1 MSYRPGDSAQRE
13 RALDITVSFC
23 VQAPAGSGKTE
34 LLTQRL
40 LKLLAHVQ
48 QPEEILAFTFT
59 RKAAAEMRDRLVNSL
74 HEAHELRSN
83 PPADWNGIEA
93 HKRQT
98 LLLATAVLE
107 QDARQG
113 WQLLR
118 NSQRLRLNTIDS
130 FTSWLSAQLP
140 LSASLGARAVI
151 TTDMEPVFAEA
162 IRNTLGLLETPGPV
176 SDALQQL
183 LPHLQNNLQTAET
196 LLQKLL
202 HQRDQ
207 WLPLVKALEQEGAGA
222 RAVMEATLQDLVETQ
237 LRDTATLLAPF
248 RKELLTLIT
257 FAANNLKD
265 QPEHE
270 LHLLATATALPGT
283 AATRVVT
290 WRILARF
297 LLLGTLDGFRS
308 AKGLQ
313 TKHGFPGQKEA
324 KGKEQQE
331 TFKAMKAAF
340 GEACAKLLD
349 AGCLPALQMVAR
361 LPDAHY
367 SESQWDVLN
376 ALCAL
381 LPVLAAQ
388 LNVAMQSKGVVDHT
402 ETSLA
407 ALRALGDDEE
417 PTDLALRLDY
427 RIRHILVDEFQDTS
441 SMQFHLLEKLT
452 LGWGAGDGRTLFIV
466 GDGMQSCYAFRNAKV
481 SLFLKARNEG
491 IGSVQL
497 QPLDLQVNFRS
508 DNSVVQWV
516 NTVFSEA
523 FPRIDDLARGGV
535 RYSPSTAHAP
545 QALTPGVHAHL
556 WVDAEDT
563 TTDSST
569 RHQLEAAAIAQ
580 LCQRLQQEDSSQTIA
595 VLVRSRGHL
604 RELVPAL
611 RAQGLRW
618 NASKIDRLLSYPDIS
633 DLFTLLRALLSV
645 ADSTAWLAL
654 LRTPFIGLSLHDV
667 HTLASHNQTNM
678 QSLWSTLQQHAAV
691 TALST
696 DAATRLQRC
705 VPLLQEARMRRQLQP
720 LRQVIEALWIALGGP
735 ACLQNTALLPNVATF
750 FALAEQYARHGDIPD
765 IHALA
770 EALDKTY
777 GSAVDATVKLQLM
790 TIHNAK
796 GLEFDV
802 VLIPGLDRLP
812 RANDKELL
820 QWHEHLDSA
829 NNSRPLLGL
838 LPEKGQPEDPLYDYL
853 RFEHEQRD
861 ALEATRLLYIAV
873 TRAARAAWLFGYV
886 KTGKDG
892 LKAPSSSLLQK
903 ILPVLVAQPAA
914 LQLQLEP
921 LPPSVPAADHT
932 EYSRLQTQAL
942 RRLPTN
948 WQNPF
953 KQALWPPLGTAVEDD
968 PLHELLLA
976 RSIGDLVHLGLKQCV
991 ERGHAWLQNKE
1002 DPPLWRK
1009 TLAPLCQE
1017 PAALTAALATVRKQ
1031 LRSCVE
1037 SADLHWLF
1045 SGKEPSAPESSAL
1058 RSELRFELQDD
1069 ACELALVAYSNGYRR
1084 DHVIDR
1090 TFIDAEGTRWI
1101 IDYKSATPGK
1111 EQSLASFLQ
1120 AQSARYRQQLLDY
1133 AALFQAQKQP
1143 LKLALLFTALPALHI
1158 LET

>member
-1 MSYRPGDSAQRE
+1 MSYRPGDSSQRE
-13 RALDITVSFC
+13 SALDITASFC

-59 RKAAAEMRDRLVNSL
+59 RKAAAVMRDRLLNSL
-74 HEAHELRSN
+74 HEAQVLRSTAA
-83 PPADWNGIEA
+83 ADWSTLEE
-93 HKRQT
+93 HKRRT
-98 LLLATAVLE
+98 LQLATAVLE
-107 QDARQG
+107 QDERQG
-113 WQLLR
+113 WQLLH

-130 FTSWLSAQLP
+130 FTAWLSAQLP

-162 IRNTLGLLETPGPV
+162 IHSTLAMLETTGPV
-176 SDALQQL
+176 SDSLQQL

-196 LLQKLL
+196 LLQTLL

-207 WLPLVKALEQEGAGA
+207 WLPLLKKLEHEPSGA
-222 RAVMEATLQDLVETQ
+222 RAVMEATLRDMVETQ

-248 RKELLTLIT
+248 HQELLTLT
-257 FAANNLKD
+257 VFAAGNLQE
-265 QPEHE
+265 QPGHE
-270 LHLLATATALPGT
+270 LHLLGTAMHLPGS
-283 AATRVVT
+283 AATDVAA
-290 WRILARF
+290 WRSLSRF
-297 LLLGTLDGFRS
+297 LLLANLDGLRS

-313 TKHGFPGQKEA
+313 AKHGFPGQKEA

-331 TFKAMKAAF
+331 TFKTMKTAF
-340 GEACAKLLD
+340 GELCTKLLD
-349 AGCLPALQMVAR
+349 AGCVPVLQMVAR

-367 SESQWDVLN
+367 SESQWEVLN

-407 ALRALGDDEE
+407 ALRALGDSDE

-452 LGWGAGDGRTLFIV
+452 LGWEGGDGRTLFIV

-491 IGSVQL
+491 IGSVHL
-497 QPLDLQVNFRS
+497 HPLDLQVNFRS
-508 DNSVVQWV
+508 DSSVVQWV
-516 NTVFSEA
+516 NTVFNQA
-523 FPRIDDLARGGV
+523 FPLIDNLARGGV
-535 RYSPSTAHAP
+535 RYSPSTARVP
-545 QALTPGVHAHL
+545 EPLTPGVHAHL
-556 WVDAEDT
+556 WVDAEGT
-563 TTDSST
+563 TTNSGI
-569 RHQLEAAAIAQ
+569 RQQLEAAAIAQ
-580 LCQRLQQEDSSQTIA
+580 LCQRLQQQDPLQTIA

-633 DLFTLLRALLSV
+633 DLFTLLRALLSI
-645 ADSTAWLAL
+645 ADSTAWLAV
-654 LRTPFIGLSLHDV
+654 LRTPFIGLALNDV
-667 HTLASHNQTNM
+667 HTLAAHSNDHK
-678 QSLWSTLQQHAAV
+678 QSLWTTLQQHAAV
-691 TALST
+691 TALSA
-696 DAATRLQRC
+696 DGCIRLQRC

-720 LRQVIEALWIALGGP
+720 LRQVLEALWIALGGP
-735 ACLQNTALLPNVATF
+735 ACLQNTALLPNLATF
-750 FALAEQYARHGDIPD
+750 FALAEQHARHGDIPD

-770 EALDKTY
+770 DALDRTY

-802 VLIPGLDRLP
+802 VLIPGLNRLP

-838 LPEKGQPEDPLYDYL
+838 LPEKGQPNDPLYDYL

-873 TRAARAAWLFGYV
+873 TRAVRAAWLFGYV

-903 ILPVLVAQPAA
+903 ILPALAAQPEA
-914 LQLQLEP
+914 LQLLLEP
-921 LPPSVPAADHT
+921 LLPGAPAA
-932 EYSRLQTQAL
+932 EQPAYSRLETQAL
-942 RRLPTN
+942 RRLPTH
-948 WQNPF
+948 WQNPVT
-953 KQALWPPLGTAVEDD
+953 QVLWPPRAAVIEDD
-968 PLHELLLA
+968 PLHQQLLA
-976 RSIGDLVHLGLKQCV
+976 RNIGDLVHLGLKYCV
-991 ERGHAWLQNKE
+991 ERGHAWLQNKN
-1002 DPPLWRK
+1002 DPPLWCR

-1017 PAALTAALATVRKQ
+1017 PAALAAALASVRKQ

-1037 SADLHWLF
+1037 SAELRWLF
-1045 SGKEPSAPESSAL
+1045 SDREPSTPDDSAL
-1058 RSELRFELQDD
+1058 RSTLQDD
-1069 ACELALVAYSNGYRR
+1069 TCELALVAYTKGYRR

-1090 TFIDAEGTRWI
+1090 TFIDSDGARWI
-1101 IDYKSATPGK
+1101 IDYKSAAPAK
-1111 EQSLASFLQ
+1111 EQSLAAFLQ
-1120 AQSARYRQQLLDY
+1120 EQSTRYRQQLLDY
-1133 AALFQAQKQP
+1133 AALFQPQKQP